1 MWGLQQLGRGV
12 AVALQVAAAAMW
24 VLPQSA
30 SGAAVRL
37 VMPLHTGP
45 LWWQVTSSAKPGSG
59 DARIILAQTTGGGG
73 GGGKTGGQSGS
84 TGGGSDPDPT
94 PQAIT
99 PDATAK
105 FVQQFND
112 VSDFC
117 RLLDLRYRIDCLQA
131 HFEKIS
137 RSLPTTGDYAPL
149 RAALAKAAIQLD
161 RVVEANKDSGGKII
175 APRLRSKPQA
185 ERIRPLT
192 PILPARQAAAN
203 AAAAAVVDELST
215 VLLRSALNSERR
227 QIAFQAIATAIDGTA
242 VLLRSS

>member
-12 AVALQVAAAAMW
+12 AVALQVVAAAMW

-30 SGAAVRL
+30 SGAAVRS

-45 LWWQVTSSAKPGSG
+45 LWWQVTGSAMPGSG
-59 DARIILAQTTGGGG
+59 DARIILAQTTGGGSG
-73 GGGKTGGQSGS
+73 GGQTGGQSGS

-105 FVQQFND
+105 FVQKFND